1 VIEARN
7 LTKYYGDHLAVEN
20 ASFEVKKGEIVGF
33 LGPNGAGKTT
43 TLRMLTGY
51 IPPSRGTAT
60 IAGYDVQDHPLEARR
75 HLGYLPETVPLY
87 TDMTV
92 WDYLTFFGQL
102 RGLRGRK
109 LAARLDE
116 VLQVCHLE
124 EEADT
129 IIGKLSKGYRQR
141 VGLAQALLHEPEVLV
156 LDEPTIGLDP
166 LQVVETR
173 QLIRALGKEHTIILS
188 SHILPEV
195 SMLCQRVIIMD
206 RGRIVAVDTPE
217 RLSARISGIGHI
229 LAEVRG
235 PAQEVASLLRQVP
248 GVRSVSW
255 EGAHDQATFTIEM
268 EPDQDLRPRVAALIV
283 RSGWDLLQLQRQSLT
298 LEDIFVRLTTKE
310 EL

>member
-235 PAQEVASLLRQVP
+235 PAQGVASLLRQVP
-248 GVRSVSW
+248 GVRQ
-255 EGAHDQATFTIEM
+255 DTFTIET